1 MTTLQVLILVFGALA
16 GAGASSVLFK
26 GGGTGSKEKTKKEI
40 SKLLHKSE
48 KEAEKIEH
56 DAKGDLSRIKEEAQL
71 ENQRMEAHVERLQ
84 GSLDIKEKHVN
95 DKLSQ
100 NGQIDKTINEVKEEI
115 KSMKEEM
122 KNSNASMID
131 ILLETTGESK
141 EKTIENLKAQLYHE
155 VDGRRERFVNKR
167 RIETEE
173 DIVKIAQNILVAALQ
188 RYSDK
193 SSVDRNG
200 SLVEVKNE
208 KFKSHLVGKNGENIL
223 HLESKFEEIEI
234 IFNDY
239 PKTITVGGGK
249 LLLRQVVKHAI
260 EILQKK
266 RKPFGPKD
274 IDIALEE
281 AKKKVRNIMRAKAQE
296 SIKIV
301 GLKDVPEGIM
311 KHLGRL
317 HFRTSYGQ
325 NALRHCIEVGL
336 FSALLAAEIGADIE
350 VARVAGF
357 YHDIGKSLSEES
369 DKGHDYITKDILEE
383 FNYSEE
389 IVHASWAHHE
399 GEPARSLEAKI
410 IMAADALS
418 ASRPGAR
425 LESLERY
432 LERIRALESTAGS
445 FPGIKKTF
453 AISAG
458 REVRIL
464 VHPGEIKDGDLTG
477 LAHNIADKIEAELT
491 YPGNVKV
498 NVIRRQE
505 WRAMAG
511 KGKGPIS

>member
-16 GAGASSVLFK
+16 GASASAVLFK
-26 GGGTGSKEKTKKEI
+26 GGGAGVKEKTKKEI
-40 SKLLHKSE
+40 SKLLHKSQE
-48 KEAEKIEH
+48 EAKKIER
-56 DAKGDLSRIKEEAQL
+56 DATADLSRIKEEAQQ

-84 GSLDIKEKHVN
+84 GSLDLKEKHVN

-100 NGQIDKTINEVKEEI
+100 NGQIVKTVDDAKAEI
-115 KSMKEEM
+115 KSMEEEM
-122 KNSNASMID
+122 ENSNAAMIET
-131 ILLETTGESK
+131 LLKTTGESK
-141 EKTIENLKAQLYHE
+141 EETIERLKTQLYHE

-167 RIETEE
+167 LTETEE
-173 DIVKIAQNILVAALQ
+173 DIVKIAQKILVAALQ

-193 SSVDRNG
+193 SSVDRND

-208 KFKSHLVGKNGENIL
+208 KFKAHLVGKNGENIL

-249 LLLRQVVKHAI
+249 LLLRQVVKNAI

-266 RKPFGPKD
+266 RKPFGAKD
-274 IDIALEE
+274 IDNALED
-281 AKKKVRNIMRAKAQE
+281 AKKNVRNIMSAKAQE
-296 SIKIV
+296 AVKIV
-301 GLKDVPEGIM
+301 GIKDVPDGVM

-325 NALRHCIEVGL
+325 NALRHCIEVGM
-336 FSALLAAEIGADIE
+336 FAGLLAAEVGANIE
-350 VARVAGF
+350 VARIAGF
-357 YHDIGKSLSEES
+357 FHDIGKSLSEES

-383 FNYSEE
+383 FNYDED
-389 IVHASWAHHE
+389 IIHAAWAHHE

-410 IMAADALS
+410 VMAADALS

-464 VHPGEIKDGDLTG
+464 VHPGEIKDEDLND

-505 WRAMAG
+505 WRALAG